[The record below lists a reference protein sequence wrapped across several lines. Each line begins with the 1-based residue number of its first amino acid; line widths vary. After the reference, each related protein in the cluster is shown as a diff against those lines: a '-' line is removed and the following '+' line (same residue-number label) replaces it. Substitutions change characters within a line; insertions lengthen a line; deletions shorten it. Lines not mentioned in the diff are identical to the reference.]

1 MRRRSEIVA
10 VGPASI
16 ETWVDGDDGHPDL
29 VILPS
34 YGRDGGDDFDPF
46 TAAVTAAGYRVLR
59 PQPRGIARS
68 TGPMTGVTLGDLA
81 GDIAGVIGK
90 LGTEPAVVL
99 GHAFGNFVG
108 RALAADHPGAISVLI
123 LAAASGKNIP
133 PEINSAPF
141 RAADLTVPEDERL
154 AVLRQAF
161 FAPGHDPSAWL
172 TGWYPETLR
181 MQREA
186 AAASGSTAGG
196 ADGNAA
202 SPLSRYWTAG
212 TVPIYEITA
221 ECDPFH
227 PKDQW
232 GLLRSELGSR
242 VTSTVVED
250 ASHALFPEQPAAV
263 AEAVIGYLRTATG
276 GRTR

>member
-1 MRRRSEIVA
+1 MRRRSEIVG
-10 VGPASI
+10 VGPAAI
-16 ETWVDGDDGHPDL
+16 ETYVDGEDGRRDI

-46 TAAVTAAGYRVLR
+46 TAVLADAGYRVLR
-59 PQPRGIARS
+59 PQPRGIAQS
-68 TGPMTGVTLGDLA
+68 AGPMTGATLADLA
-81 GDIAGVIGK
+81 DDIAGVIGK
-90 LGTEPAVVL
+90 LGTRPAIVL

-108 RALAADHPGAISVLI
+108 RALATDHPGAISVLI
-123 LAAASGKNIP
+123 LAAASGRNIP

-141 RAADLTVPEDERL
+141 RAGDLTLPEDERL
-154 AVLRQAF
+154 AALRQAF
-161 FAPGHDPSAWL
+161 FAPGHDPSVWL

-186 AAASGSTAGG
+186 AAASGSAAGG
-196 ADGNAA
+196 ANGNAG

-212 TVPIYEITA
+212 TVPIFEITA
-221 ECDPFH
+221 ESDPFH
-227 PKDQW
+227 PKEQW

-242 VTSTVVED
+242 VTSTVIKD

-263 AEAVIGYLRTATG
+263 AGAVLGYLRATI
-276 GRTR
+276 

>member
-1 MRRRSEIVA
+1 MKRHSEIVA
-10 VGPASI
+10 VGPAAI
-16 ETWVDGDDGHPDL
+16 ETYVDGEDGRRDI

-46 TAAVTAAGYRVLR
+46 TGALADAGYRVLR

-68 TGPMTGVTLGDLA
+68 TGPMAGVTLGDLA
-81 GDIAGVIGK
+81 DDIAGVIGK
-90 LGTEPAVVL
+90 LGTGPAIVL

-108 RALAADHPGAISVLI
+108 RALATDHSGAISVLI

-141 RAADLTVPEDERL
+141 RAGDLTLPEGERL

-161 FAPGHDPSAWL
+161 FAPGHDPSVWL

-186 AAASGSTAGG
+186 AAASGSAAGG
-196 ADGNAA
+196 ANGNAG

-212 TVPIYEITA
+212 TVPILEITA
-221 ECDPFH
+221 ESDPFH
-227 PKDQW
+227 PREQW

-242 VTSTVVED
+242 VTSTVIKD

-263 AEAVIGYLRTATG
+263 AAAVLGYLRATA
-276 GRTR
+276 